1 MNKKILVDAVYPKNI
16 RVAVL
21 KDKILEEFEY
31 STSEQNNIKGN
42 IYLAKVMRVEPSLQ
56 AAFIDYG
63 ADKHGFIPFSEIH
76 SDYYNIPVQ
85 DRETVEAKSPDE
97 SEITDSVQE
106 SNSEESTPH
115 LVDDAVDNII
125 SSDLEDSSS
134 TDENDIEKIKKQNA
148 IKYKIQEVLKKNQIL
163 LVQATK
169 EGRGNKGASFT
180 TYISLAGR
188 YCVIM
193 PNSGSQGGISK
204 KIHNVEERKRLL
216 EIVNNL
222 EVKNV
227 GLIVRTNGEGRNK
240 NDITQDFNYLIK
252 LWNKI
257 REKTLSSIA
266 PSFIHAEDDLLK
278 RIIREM
284 YGNDSS
290 EILVQG
296 EQAYK
301 DLLDTAK
308 LMTSSKDIVV
318 TNYNGKTPIF
328 NKYNLNEQI
337 NNLYSPTSTMKS
349 GAYIVINHT
358 EALISIDINSGKATS
373 ERNIEETAFKTNIE
387 AAKEIARQIKL
398 RNLSGLLVIDFID
411 MMEIKNKRTVEKILK
426 EEFVNDKAKTQ
437 IGSISSFGLLEMSRQ
452 RLKPSFLEANTI
464 ICNACRGKGISKSP
478 EVNSITVFKTL
489 DAEIANTR
497 NVKAANI
504 YTAPDNAL
512 YILNNKRKDIIE
524 MEEKYG
530 IEIYVLDDKGM
541 SSDSFAIETV
551 HKDIEHKQLKS
562 QPYNKTRH
570 SQASTN
576 DTSLIKNIWDK
587 IVK

>member
-1 MNKKILVDAVYPKNI
+1 MNKKILVDAVYPKNT
-16 RVAVL
+16 RVAVV
-21 KDKILEEFEY
+21 KDKMLEEFEY
-31 STSEQNNIKGN
+31 STSEQNYIKGN

-56 AAFIDYG
+56 AAFVDYG
-63 ADKHGFIPFSEIH
+63 EDKHGFIPFSEIH
-76 SDYYNIPVQ
+76 SDYYNVPIK
-85 DRETVEAKSPDE
+85 DREPIESDVSSKAVEKTE
-97 SEITDSVQE
+97 
-106 SNSEESTPH
+106 TPE
-115 LVDDAVDNII
+115 LADAVLDNI
-125 SSDLEDSSS
+125 STSELSELEDVA
-134 TDENDIEKIKKQNA
+134 DENYIEKIKKQNV
-148 IKYKIQEVLKKNQIL
+148 IKYKIQEVIKKNQIL

-169 EGRGNKGASFT
+169 EERGNKGASFT

-204 KIHNVEERKRLL
+204 KIQTQDERKRLL

-227 GLIVRTNGEGRNK
+227 GLIVRTNGEQRSK
-240 NDITQDFNYLIK
+240 DEITQDFNYLIK

-284 YGNDSS
+284 YDNNCS

-301 DLLDTAK
+301 DLLDTVK
-308 LMTSSKDIVV
+308 LMSSTKDTVV
-318 TNYNGKTPIF
+318 THYLSKTPVF

-337 NNLYSPTSTMKS
+337 NNLYSPISTMKS

-358 EALISIDINSGKATS
+358 EALISIDVNSGKATS
-373 ERNIEETAFKTNIE
+373 EKNIEETAFKTNID

-398 RNLSGLLVIDFID
+398 RNLSGLIVIDFID
-411 MMEIKNKRTVEKILK
+411 MIESRNKRTVEKILK
-426 EEFVNDKAKTQ
+426 EEFSNDKAKTQ
-437 IGSISSFGLLEMSRQ
+437 IGNISPFGLLEMSRQ

-464 ICNACRGKGISKSP
+464 ICNACRGKGVSKSP
-478 EVNSITVFKTL
+478 EVNAITVFKTL
-489 DAEIANTR
+489 DTEIANTKHI
-497 NVKAANI
+497 KAANV

-512 YILNNKRKDIIE
+512 YILNNKRRDI
-524 MEEKYG
+524 MELEKKHG
-530 IEIYVLDDKGM
+530 ISIYILDDKGM

-551 HKDIEHKQLKS
+551 HNEVEQQSPKAKKGEQKNLHKKPQ
-562 QPYNKTRH
+562 
-570 SQASTN
+570 
-576 DTSLIKNIWDK
+576 DTSIIKNLWEK